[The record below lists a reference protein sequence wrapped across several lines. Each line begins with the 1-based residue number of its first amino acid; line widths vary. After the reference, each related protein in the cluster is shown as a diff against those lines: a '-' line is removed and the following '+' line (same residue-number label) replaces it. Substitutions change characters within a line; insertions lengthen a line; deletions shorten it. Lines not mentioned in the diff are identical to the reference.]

1 MRNIG
6 PANHD
11 GELLES
17 GARLAEKSRQT
28 QTSILGLRG
37 CAQHSELV
45 VEIGDARYVAQLES
59 SICFSET

>member
-1 MRNIG
+1 MHNIG

-17 GARLAEKSRQT
+17 GARPAEKSRQT
-28 QTSILGLRG
+28 RTSILDSRG
-37 CAQHSELV
+37 CAQRGELV